1 MAPSFAPYE
10 YEVFVSFRGADNRTG
25 FTSHLFAALDRK
37 TIHAFKDDINLP
49 RGEKIGPELL
59 KAIETSRIAVVV
71 FSKKY
76 AASDWCLDEL
86 VKIMECKRVFN
97 QRVLPIF
104 YHVSQPEVLEQKGNF
119 AELPNGPEDKM
130 NSWRAALTE
139 AANLAGLHL
148 EPNRPESEFIEEI
161 VENIL
166 KKLNEESSS
175 APSLRQNDAPARHS
189 SATIPHNDA
198 SSGKYEEISAG
209 PSCTFIIS
217 CNFSWTGAGTSQT
230 ISNKTSSKGSTISAK
245 SQFSAASGD
254 EAYPDGQILPTPN
267 LRIFS
272 FTELKVAT
280 KNFRPDTVLGE
291 GGFGLVC
298 KGWLEDKGQSKS
310 GNGMVIAVKKL
321 NSKSVQGFQEWQS
334 EVNVLGRLSH
344 PNLVKLLGYC
354 QEDRELLLIYEFM
367 RKGSLE
373 NHLFGRG
380 SAVQPLPWDIRLKI
394 AIGVARGLAF
404 LHTSDKRVIHRDIKT
419 SNILLDES
427 YTAKISDFGLAKL
440 GPSAS
445 QSHVTTRV
453 IGTYGYAAPEYV
465 ATGHLY
471 VKSDVYGFGVVLV
484 EILTG
489 LRAVDRNRPSGKH
502 NLVDWV
508 KPYLSERSKLKQIMD
523 SRLEGKYPSKAVF
536 HISQLALKCLAAEP
550 KHRPSMKEVLE
561 KLERFEAA
569 NERPREP
576 RSHASHLMVG
586 GKISI
591 QGCIPYISA
600 CSKVSCN

>member
-1 MAPSFAPYE
+1 MGNCWGSKAKNPTPS
-10 YEVFVSFRGADNRTG
+10 T
-25 FTSHLFAALDRK
+25 TDR
-37 TIHAFKDDINLP
+37 L
-49 RGEKIGPELL
+49 
-59 KAIETSRIAVVV
+59 
-71 FSKKY
+71 
-76 AASDWCLDEL
+76 
-86 VKIMECKRVFN
+86 
-97 QRVLPIF
+97 
-104 YHVSQPEVLEQKGNF
+104 
-119 AELPNGPEDKM
+119 
-130 NSWRAALTE
+130 
-139 AANLAGLHL
+139 
-148 EPNRPESEFIEEI
+148 
-161 VENIL
+161 
-166 KKLNEESSS
+166 
-175 APSLRQNDAPARHS
+175 
-189 SATIPHNDA
+189 
-198 SSGKYEEISAG
+198 SSG
-209 PSCTFIIS
+209 
-217 CNFSWTGAGTSQT
+217 TGTGTSQT
-230 ISNKTSSKGSTISAK
+230 ISNTISSKGSNISAI

-254 EAYPDGQILPTPN
+254 EAYPNGQILPTAN

-291 GGFGLVC
+291 GGFGQVF

-310 GNGMVIAVKKL
+310 GNGTVIAVKKL
-321 NSKSVQGFQEWQS
+321 NSESLQGFQEWQS
-334 EVNVLGRLSH
+334 EVNFLGRLSH

-354 QEDRELLLIYEFM
+354 WEDRELLLIYEFM
-367 RKGSLE
+367 QKGSLE

-394 AIGVARGLAF
+394 AIGAARGLAF
-404 LHTSDKRVIHRDIKT
+404 LHTSDKQVIYRDFKA
-419 SNILLDES
+419 SNILLDGS

-453 IGTYGYAAPEYV
+453 MGTYGYAAPEYV

-489 LRAVDRNRPSGKH
+489 LRALDTNRPSGKH

-508 KPYLSERSKLKQIMD
+508 KPYLSERRKLKQIMD

-576 RSHASHLMVG
+576 RNHASHPMVHR
-586 GKISI
+586 
-591 QGCIPYISA
+591 QGQQPLHHRSPLHPRLDGNPAYQNS
-600 CSKVSCN
+600 SRVR